1 MVKSKS
7 DNSIDLMEMFDVT
20 WDDLKP
26 KRRPSIIINAK
37 QENKAELS
45 KDELNQ
51 RVIKINKEEL

>member
-45 KDELNQ
+45 RDELNQ
-51 RVIKINKEEL
+51 RVN